1 MPDNT
6 KKKFITREE
15 ILNRQDR
22 IYEEVF
28 VPPWDS
34 WALVRSLSGK
44 ERDRFE
50 KDIVELKGVGRKAQV
65 ITKDNIRARLV
76 ALTVVDPETKKP
88 VFEPADVEA
97 LGEKNAVALD
107 TIFAVAQ
114 RLSRLSDEDV
124 EELVKNSAQTQDE
137 GSTLN

>member
-15 ILNRQDR
+15 ILNRNDR
-22 IYEEVF
+22 IYEEVY
-28 VPPWDS
+28 VSPWEA
-34 WALVRSLSGK
+34 WVLIRSLSGK

-50 KDIVELKGVGRKAQV
+50 KDIVELKGIGRKAQV

-88 VFEPADVEA
+88 VFEPADVEM
-97 LGEKNAVALD
+97 LGEKNASALD
-107 TIFAVAQ
+107 TIFAAAQ

-124 EELVKNSAQTQDE
+124 EELVKNSAQTQGE
-137 GSTLN
+137 GSI